1 MALRIV
7 FAGTAEFAVTT
18 LKALFET
25 NHELV
30 AVYTQPDRPSGRG
43 QKLCG
48 SLVKQFALEHNL
60 PLYQPETLKDIEA
73 QQQLK
78 SLNAD
83 IMVDV
88 AYGLLL
94 PEQVLQMF
102 RFGCINIHPSLLPR
116 WRGAAPIQH
125 SLLAGDTETGV
136 TIMQVDMGWDTGDI
150 LCQKKIAINSDDNAT
165 TLSEKLSKLGTELLL
180 KTLADIEQN
189 KITPIKQ
196 GEKQS
201 CYAPKITKQDAKLD
215 WNLSA
220 IELARQVQAYN
231 PWPVSY
237 AELDGKIIRIWKAVP
252 IEEKTNLPAGTVSHA
267 DKNGIDIATGDGILR
282 VLELQLPG
290 GKILPVVAILNSKRD
305 LFMSGKQ
312 FNA

>member
-7 FAGTAEFAVTT
+7 FAGTSEFAVP
-18 LKALFET
+18 ALQALYET
-25 NHELV
+25 DNDLV
-30 AVYTQPDRPSGRG
+30 GIYTQPDRPCGRG

-48 SLVKQFALEHNL
+48 SVVKQFALEHNL
-60 PLYQPETLKDIEA
+60 SLYQPETLKNVDA
-73 QQQLK
+73 RQQLK

-116 WRGAAPIQH
+116 WRGPAPIQH
-125 SLLAGDTETGV
+125 ALLAGDTETGV
-136 TIMQVDMGWDTGDI
+136 TIMQVDTGWDTGDI
-150 LCQKKIAINSDDNAT
+150 LLQSKFSINLDDTTAT
-165 TLSEKLSKLGTELLL
+165 LIEKLSNLGAELLL
-180 KTLADIEQN
+180 KVITDIEQN
-189 KITPIKQ
+189 KIIAMPQ
-196 GEKQS
+196 DEAQS

-220 IELARQVQAYN
+220 VELARQIRAYN

-237 AELDGKIIRIWKAVP
+237 TEIDTTIIRIWHAKAIITETRDSP
-252 IEEKTNLPAGTVSHA
+252 GTIINT
-267 DKNGIDIATGDGILR
+267 DKNGIDIATGSGILR
-282 VLELQLPG
+282 VFELQLPG

>member
-7 FAGTAEFAVTT
+7 FAGTSEFAVP
-18 LKALFET
+18 ALQVLQESD
-25 NHELV
+25 HDLV
-30 AVYTQPDRPSGRG
+30 AVYTQPDRPCGRG

-48 SLVKQFALEHNL
+48 SVIKQFALDHNL
-60 PLYQPETLKDIEA
+60 TLYQPETLKNIDA

-102 RFGCINIHPSLLPR
+102 QFGCINIHPSLLPR
-116 WRGAAPIQH
+116 WRGPAPIQH
-125 SLLAGDTETGV
+125 SLLSGDVETGV

-150 LCQKKIAINSDDNAT
+150 LLQSKCLINPDDTTAT
-165 TLSEKLSKLGTELLL
+165 LTEKLSKLGAEFLL
-180 KTLADIEQN
+180 KTLTDIEQN

-196 GEKQS
+196 DEKQS
-201 CYAPKITKQDAKLD
+201 CYAPKINKQDAKLD
-215 WNLSA
+215 WNSSA
-220 IELARQVQAYN
+220 VELALQVRAFN
-231 PWPVSY
+231 PWPVSFT
-237 AELDGKIIRIWKAVP
+237 ELDANTIRIWKAVP
-252 IEEKTNLPAGTVSHA
+252 IEETPTVSPGTIIRA
-267 DKNGIDIATGDGILR
+267 DKNGIDIATGRGILR

-290 GKILPVVAILNSKRD
+290 GKMLPVVAIMNSKRD